1 MPEETHYNKT
11 LQPLHTL
18 HPLLSSSHSDS
29 LETAWRQGRC
39 CCLPVTEPDQDCP
52 VELVLGA
59 VGLRTTGVDER
70 VNGSQNEALL
80 VKLLQLARKL
90 PHRREA

>member
-1 MPEETHYNKT
+1 M
-11 LQPLHTL
+11 
-18 HPLLSSSHSDS
+18 
-29 LETAWRQGRC
+29 C
-39 CCLPVTEPDQDCP
+39 FLPVSEADQDCP

-80 VKLLQLARKL
+80 VKLLQLAWEL